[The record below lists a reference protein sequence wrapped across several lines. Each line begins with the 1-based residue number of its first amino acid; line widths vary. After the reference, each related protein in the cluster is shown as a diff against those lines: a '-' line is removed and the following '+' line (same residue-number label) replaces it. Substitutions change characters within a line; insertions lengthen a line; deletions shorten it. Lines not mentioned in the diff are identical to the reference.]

1 MDPNNRGIY
10 DVDLNPDDERHIV
23 LISKS
28 GTAHIMDIGDQQA
41 RLVQIQMGQDN
52 FGYQNSLSSVK
63 YMGNGKEIIASSSLS
78 ELILYDT

>member
-10 DVDLNPDDERHIV
+10 DVDLNPDDERHMV
-23 LISKS
+23 VISKS

-52 FGYQNSLSSVK
+52 LGY
-63 YMGNGKEIIASSSLS
+63 
-78 ELILYDT
+78 